1 MKFAYRIRFHFCKDN
16 RISSDRV
23 SEEFI
28 MDGHSF
34 RLKSANGD
42 SLKES
47 DAVVLSSIGFDTE
60 AEALAH
66 GEKLKKCL
74 SLCGAMLRHG
84 IDVGKEKALSWA
96 SRPLIEI
103 FEEQGA
109 QLINDVHGLTVYSD
123 DIETKMITGFPL
135 RITVSSQTE
144 QFISALETAYN
155 LLPELGEK
163 EKIAFDLYNSSFFET
178 SNNARFL
185 TLISVVETLSEPDK
199 EKQDVIELI
208 DELITHLKES
218 ALGKTEKMIVASRL
232 GSLKRKSISASAR
245 QLIQKYLNKE
255 EAGIYGN
262 FYTIRSGLLHDGTLR
277 CKENEFREKLSQ
289 LNDMVSRLL
298 IEIMESKA
306 ITYERT
312 PNT

>member
-1 MKFAYRIRFHFCKDN
+1 M
-16 RISSDRV
+16 
-23 SEEFI
+23 E
-28 MDGHSF
+28 
-34 RLKSANGD
+34 
-42 SLKES
+42 
-47 DAVVLSSIGFDTE
+47 
-60 AEALAH
+60 
-66 GEKLKKCL
+66 
-74 SLCGAMLRHG
+74 
-84 IDVGKEKALSWA
+84 
-96 SRPLIEI
+96 
-103 FEEQGA
+103 
-109 QLINDVHGLTVYSD
+109 TVY
-123 DIETKMITGFPL
+123 
-135 RITVSSQTE
+135 
-144 QFISALETAYN
+144 N
-155 LLPELGEK
+155 LSPEFGEK

-178 SNNARFL
+178 SKNARFL
-185 TLISVVETLSEPDK
+185 TLISVVEALSEPDK

-245 QLIQKYLNKE
+245 QLIQKYLSKD

-277 CKENEFREKLSQ
+277 CKENEFRDKLSQ
-289 LNDMVSRLL
+289 LNEMVSRLL

>member
-23 SEEFI
+23 SEEFAI
-28 MDGHSF
+28 NGQPF
-34 RLKSANGD
+34 RLESANGN

-47 DAVVLSSIGFDTE
+47 DAVVLSSRGFDTE
-60 AEALAH
+60 SEALVH
-66 GEKLKKCL
+66 GEKIKKCL

-84 IDVGKEKALSWA
+84 IDVGKEKTLSWA

-123 DIETKMITGFPL
+123 DIETKLITGFPL
-135 RITVSSQTE
+135 RITVSSQPE
-144 QFISALETAYN
+144 QFVSALETAYN
-155 LLPELGEK
+155 LSPELGEK

-178 SNNARFL
+178 SKNARFL
-185 TLISVVETLSEPDK
+185 TLISVVETLSEPDQ

-218 ALGKTEKMIVASRL
+218 ALDKTEKMIVASRL

-262 FYTIRSGLLHDGTLR
+262 FYTIRSGLLHDGNLR

-312 PNT
+312 PNR